1 MWLLKTPDSTPQVV
15 GIAQDAE
22 YDSEALLER
31 QRDHALFVAFA
42 PAEDPKIAV
51 AVVVENGEGGSKA
64 AAPVARE
71 VIDAWLLGDYTSEL
85 GDD

>member
-1 MWLLKTPDSTPQVV
+1 VV

-42 PAEDPKIAV
+42 PADDPKIAV

>member
-1 MWLLKTPDSTPQVV
+1 MAGKTGTAQVV

-22 YDSEALLER
+22 YDSESLLER

-42 PAEDPKIAV
+42 PADDPKIAV
-51 AVVVENGEGGSKA
+51 AVVVENGEGGSRA